1 MGSSISTLGPVGPR
15 LELRLEGTRVQDG
28 EGRVEEML
36 GSFMLGGVVLRSIIL
51 DGRILLKGWNL
62 GRRTK
67 ETAIAVTSDTCTVGN
82 G

>member
-15 LELRLEGTRVQDG
+15 LELRLEGTRVRDG
-28 EGRVEEML
+28 EGRVGEML

-51 DGRILLKGWNL
+51 DGHILLRGWSL

-67 ETAIAVTSDTCTVGN
+67 GTAIAAAGRN
-82 G
+82 GESQDD